1 MAQVLSAASVKTPVK
16 KVSAKAKKAPV
27 KATKSNIGTLVPKPT
42 VTGKG
47 ASRKQY
53 KYTGKYPENVDKTT
67 PQIVGLVDTVESA
80 EKGELDSS
88 SFTAQDLVALAVK
101 KGFLSTRQ
109 DPLRIF
115 RFYRKRLIDEG
126 YFIEL

>member
-1 MAQVLSAASVKTPVK
+1 MAQALSAASVKTPVK

-88 SFTAQDLVALAVK
+88 SFTAQSEYCPCSVTQR
-101 KGFLSTRQ
+101 G
-109 DPLRIF
+109 I
-115 RFYRKRLIDEG
+115 
-126 YFIEL
+126 